1 MVSLTHGEGFGLPLF
16 EAAREGL
23 PVMTIGWSGQLDFLF
38 HDGKEYFTSVDFT
51 IQQIQSAAVWDG
63 VLVKESKWAFAD
75 QGSYKMKLRDL
86 NKNWDKAK
94 ETALEL
100 KKIIEEKYK
109 DEVLF
114 SRFVDEVYGDKV
126 VEDDEID
133 ALFASLAEEE

>member
-1 MVSLTHGEGFGLPLF
+1 
-16 EAAREGL
+16 
-23 PVMTIGWSGQLDFLF
+23 MTIGWSGQLDFLF